1 MSPQWKLYWDGKLDE
16 VRLVLAHGDDVND
29 NGPFGTTA
37 LMLAVVKGHNS
48 IVKINKSFTIEL
60 WPFKT

>member
-1 MSPQWKLYWDGKLDE
+1 M
-16 VRLVLAHGDDVND
+16 LAQGEDVNN